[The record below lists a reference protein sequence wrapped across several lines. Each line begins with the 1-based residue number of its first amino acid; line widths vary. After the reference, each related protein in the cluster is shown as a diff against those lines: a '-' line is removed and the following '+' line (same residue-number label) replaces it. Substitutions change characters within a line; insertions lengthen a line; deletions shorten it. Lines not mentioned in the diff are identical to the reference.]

1 METGSPSENTDCSSR
16 TPFQEYDITENP
28 LLADDIQND
37 ALLSYPTKTQHKG
50 GNSESSSE
58 QQNQPL
64 LDLQTNQDN
73 KDSDS
78 SQDDLLELTCP
89 RVNCPEKIIIC
100 LDLSAEMDK
109 VTFRSRSGDKWTPL
123 KLIKRA
129 LRLFLQSK
137 SRINKKHQY
146 ALVILQE
153 NAVWVRDFSS
163 NPREIINLLDDL
175 EDTSQCETL
184 DIGSIFDIINSRVE
198 LPQVSGDPTILPPPY
213 IVRTMLL
220 LGRSQGTINMSD
232 KETFR
237 LLDSSPYFFV
247 DALYVHEPPS
257 EDNKCEEIFDC
268 ICDLDEKGLSYIFE
282 AARNPTKLYD
292 QMAQLLAHPLQRPL
306 QRDIAY
312 RLLNMA
318 DMEVSS

>member
-1 METGSPSENTDCSSR
+1 MERVSPPENSDSSSR
-16 TPFQEYDITENP
+16 MSFQEYDITENP
-28 LLADDIQND
+28 LLADDIQTGASFTN
-37 ALLSYPTKTQHKG
+37 TTNTQDRG
-50 GNSESSSE
+50 SNSESPQE
-58 QQNQPL
+58 QPL
-64 LDLQTNQDN
+64 LQTNLEN
-73 KDSDS
+73 KESDPC
-78 SQDDLLELTCP
+78 QDDLLELTCP

-153 NAVWVRDFSS
+153 NAVWVQDFSN
-163 NPREIINLLDDL
+163 NPREIIQLLDDL
-175 EDTSQCETL
+175 ENCSECETL
-184 DIGSIFDIINSRVE
+184 DMGSIFDVINSRVE
-198 LPQVSGDPTILPPPY
+198 LPHVTGDPAISPPPY
-213 IVRTMLL
+213 IVRTILL
-220 LGRSQGTINMSD
+220 LGRSQGTINVD
-232 KETFR
+232 NKETFH

-247 DALYVHEPPS
+247 DALYVHEAPS
-257 EDNKCEEIFDC
+257 EDNKCEVNFDS
-268 ICDLDEKGLSYIFE
+268 ICDLDEKGMSYIFE

-306 QRDIAY
+306 QREISY

-318 DMEVSS
+318 DIEVS

>member
-1 METGSPSENTDCSSR
+1 METGSPPENTDTSSR
-16 TPFQEYDITENP
+16 LTFQEYDITENP

-37 ALLSYPTKTQHKG
+37 ALFASTARAQHKG
-50 GNSESSSE
+50 SNSESPPE
-58 QQNQPL
+58 QHHQ

-89 RVNCPEKIIIC
+89 RVNCQEKIIIC

-146 ALVILQE
+146 ALIILQE

-163 NPREIINLLDDL
+163 NPREIIHLLDDL
-175 EDTSQCETL
+175 EDTSPCDTL
-184 DIGSIFDIINSRVE
+184 NIGSIFDLINSRVE
-198 LPQVSGDPTILPPPY
+198 LPQVSGDPAVLPPPY
-213 IVRTMLL
+213 IVRTLLL
-220 LGRSQGTINMSD
+220 LGRSQGTINMAD
-232 KETFR
+232 KEMFR
-237 LLDSSPYFFV
+237 FLDSSPYFFV

-257 EDNKCEEIFDC
+257 EDNKCEQIFDC
-268 ICDLDEKGLSYIFE
+268 ICDLDEKGQSYIFE

-318 DMEVSS
+318 DLEVS